1 MVGIRESPQS
11 KLSPSKSLA
20 QWPPRSPFEC
30 LSPSGREK
38 WQQQK
43 QRAAERTPSPS
54 PLRRPMSSSRVLQDL
69 AAEAGADSDDE
80 EALELELREIEVK
93 RKLKKLRD
101 AKKADDSQAGSIRST
116 RRFERTDSTRESP
129 TKLRPTV
136 RPLSSHRN
144 VEVPLSPIRRVREPA
159 EPVSPARAR
168 LGLTAAARAQD
179 VSLKRARDG
188 TQIRHTDSRNAHSA
202 LSAATQ
208 SAKPVSSFSQRLA
221 KSQAEQLEQEGRN
234 ERIERARSK
243 GFALGSD
250 VNASTAPRSL
260 TRSDSTRAGSRS
272 RSERLSSPSKAAAP
286 RSNGGMGSTRSVEL
300 RSEPTPRF
308 RAARTEARLH
318 IPDDPPPREDVTMS
332 DSVFDPPPPHSSS
345 DGSGYDPFS
354 GIHLS
359 KRQIPHTDVAR
370 AFEESEIYTLPR
382 LLKEVK
388 APDYDPPDC
397 EADYIVLG
405 ILASKSTPYNQK
417 SNHRTNDADKPQE
430 DASAPRNK
438 FMVLTVTDLKWTIDL
453 FLFGSAFDQFW
464 KLTPGTLLAIQNPAI
479 LPPKGNQHSGAFSL
493 KLGSSEDRVMEIGTA
508 RDLSYCVSIKKDGQP
523 CATWVDKRSSD
534 ICDFHL
540 ALLVDKSRK
549 SRMEVNGMFRGG
561 TTRSTS
567 PNAGGRRGPRSHR
580 PGELAAKPKVG
591 TYSREHGQLFSLPST
606 GPSRS
611 AASIL
616 DAEDASTLA
625 SLTSEESSRRRIA
638 AAQRERDLASQLAAL
653 PSTIGVDYLRAAGRG
668 KGSSQSDA
676 SADARGAGIFEE
688 KKSARELGLLNNSAA
703 SSRLSPAKDR
713 KAHFGS
719 SAVGTSGRNAM
730 GWGGHAK
737 WGLLQPNAK
746 PADAAG
752 EGVVKE
758 GVGSVKSAMR
768 GRSRSPEKKKA
779 RILVEGKGVRTPGR
793 ESLGMVT
800 GGEEDGDELDIV

>member
-1 MVGIRESPQS
+1 MVVVRESPQS

-38 WQQQK
+38 WQQQR
-43 QRAAERTPSPS
+43 QRVAERTPSPS

-116 RRFERTDSTRESP
+116 RKVERTDSTREP
-129 TKLRPTV
+129 PAKLRPAV
-136 RPLSSHRN
+136 QALSSHRN

-188 TQIRHTDSRNAHSA
+188 TQIQHTDSSNAHSA

-208 SAKPVSSFSQRLA
+208 TSKPVSSFSQRLA

-250 VNASTAPRSL
+250 LSSSAAPRSL
-260 TRSDSTRAGSRS
+260 TREDSTRAGSKS
-272 RSERLSSPSKAAAP
+272 RTERMPSPSKAAAP
-286 RSNGGMGSTRSVEL
+286 RSSGSARSGES
-300 RSEPTPRF
+300 RSEVTPRF
-308 RAARTEARLH
+308 RAARTEARPQASE
-318 IPDDPPPREDVTMS
+318 IPPAQEDATMS

-359 KRQIPHTDVAR
+359 KRQVPHSDVAR

-405 ILASKSTPYNQK
+405 ILASKSTPYTQK

-438 FMVLTVTDLKWTIDL
+438 FMVLTLTDLKWTVDL

-479 LPPKGNQHSGAFSL
+479 LPPKGNHHSGAFSL

-534 ICDFHL
+534 ICEFHL

-567 PNAGGRRGPRSHR
+567 PNARGRRGTRSHR
-580 PGELAAKPKVG
+580 PGEPAAKPKVG

-606 GPSRS
+606 GPGRS

-638 AAQRERDLASQLAAL
+638 AAQRERDLASQLSAL

-668 KGSSQSDA
+668 KGPSQSDNTD
-676 SADARGAGIFEE
+676 DARGAGIFEE

-703 SSRLSPAKDR
+703 ASRLSPAKDR

-719 SAVGTSGRNAM
+719 AAVGTSGRNAM

-737 WGLLQPNAK
+737 WGLLQPNATF
-746 PADAAG
+746 AETAG
-752 EGVVKE
+752 EGSAKE

-779 RILVEGKGVRTPGR
+779 RILIEGKGVRTPGR
-793 ESLGMVT
+793 ESLGMTV
-800 GGEEDGDELDIV
+800 GEEDGDELDIV

>member
-1 MVGIRESPQS
+1 MVVVRESPQS
-11 KLSPSKSLA
+11 KLSPSKSLT

-38 WQQQK
+38 WQQQR

-80 EALELELREIEVK
+80 EALELELREIELK

-116 RRFERTDSTRESP
+116 RKLERTDSTRESP
-129 TKLRPTV
+129 TKPRPAV
-136 RPLSSHRN
+136 RPPSSHRV
-144 VEVPLSPIRRVREPA
+144 VEVPLSPIRRVREPT

-188 TQIRHTDSRNAHSA
+188 TQIRHADSRNMHSA

-208 SAKPVSSFSQRLA
+208 TSKPVSSFSQRLA
-221 KSQAEQLEQEGRN
+221 KSQAEQLEQEDRN

-250 VNASTAPRSL
+250 ESRPAVPRNL
-260 TRSDSTRAGSRS
+260 TRSDSTRAGSKPRT
-272 RSERLSSPSKAAAP
+272 ERMPSPSKRVAP
-286 RSNGGMGSTRSVEL
+286 HSTGAMSNARSTDSRPEQ
-300 RSEPTPRF
+300 TPRF
-308 RAARTEARLH
+308 RAARTEAR
-318 IPDDPPPREDVTMS
+318 PQTTNDPPPQEDVTMS
-332 DSVFDPPPPHSSS
+332 DSTFDPPPPHSSS
-345 DGSGYDPFS
+345 DVSGYDPFS
-354 GIHLS
+354 GSHLS
-359 KRQIPHTDVAR
+359 KRQVPHSDVAR

-417 SNHRTNDADKPQE
+417 STHRTNDADKPPE

-438 FMVLTVTDLKWTIDL
+438 FMVLALTDLKWTVDL

-534 ICDFHL
+534 ICEFHL

-561 TTRSTS
+561 TTTRSTS
-567 PNAGGRRGPRSHR
+567 PNSRGRRGARSHR
-580 PGELAAKPKVG
+580 PGEPSAKPKVG

-606 GPSRS
+606 GPGRS

-638 AAQRERDLASQLAAL
+638 AAQRERDLAAQLSAL

-676 SADARGAGIFEE
+676 TADARGTGIFEE
-688 KKSARELGLLNNSAA
+688 KKSARELGLLSNSAA
-703 SSRLSPAKDR
+703 ASRLSPAKNR

-719 SAVGTSGRNAM
+719 AAVGTSGRNGM

-746 PADAAG
+746 VTETVAEGGG
-752 EGVVKE
+752 EK
-758 GVGSVKSAMR
+758 GVGSVKSAIR

-779 RILVEGKGVRTPGR
+779 RILVEGKGIRTPGR
-793 ESLGMVT
+793 ESLGMT
-800 GGEEDGDELDIV
+800 IGEEDELDIV